1 MTDNEHIVLASIP
14 RSYAQV
20 FFSNY
25 SFLGWL
31 LLGISFI
38 DWVAGT
44 CGLIAVVVA
53 NTIAWLLGY
62 SSEMINQGMYGFNA
76 LLVGLGTGLGF
87 QPGWELFSITIF
99 AAVFTLFLTLALE
112 GILYKYNLP
121 YLSLPFMFGM
131 WMVMLASRDFQS
143 LGLSERGIYT
153 ANELF
158 TLGGKPLV
166 DLYYSI
172 SHIDWPPALRT
183 YLLSLGAIFFQTN
196 LLAGILIAAGLL
208 LFSRI
213 AFTLSVLGFSIAW
226 GFYQLTGA
234 SIHELTYT
242 YIGFNYILTAIAI
255 GGIFLVPSFKSYLW
269 TAILLPVV
277 VMLTLSLGKVFLSFG
292 LSVYSLPF
300 NIVVITF
307 VYVLKLRL
315 EPGRGPVE
323 VTLQE
328 NSPERN
334 LYHYIGTKQRFA
346 GRFYLPVSLPFFG
359 EWTVSQ
365 GHSGEYTHKD
375 EWKHAWDFVITDEE
389 GKQYKG
395 GGDWVTDYFC
405 FGKAVASPGDG
416 TVAELVDGVP
426 DNKIG
431 DVNTHQNW
439 GNTVVIKHSDYL
451 YSKLSHLKEGSIKV
465 KKGEFVKQGQTIGEA
480 GNSGRSPYPHLHM
493 QFQVLPNIGAPTLS
507 YPFGQ
512 YILNNGNAKELKSFA
527 IPRKDE
533 KIASIRKTKLIE
545 EAMHFIPGEHL
556 QFRILKNEI
565 PAFRRLPEKA
575 EWIVDTTSRN
585 ESRLISETEQ
595 ATAWIYNDGQ
605 VHYFSHFQGK
615 NKSLLYLFFLGLFK
629 VQSGFYADLEIQDS
643 IPANLVF
650 PKSWMFLHDFT
661 APFFRFLHADFS
673 LQYSYIDNPTM
684 PGQIE
689 LTSIV
694 EKKVFNRQLSR
705 MTFKTE
711 IGPTGIKKITV
722 EENDKI
728 LIALCEEPS

>member
-1 MTDNEHIVLASIP
+1 MTENQHIVLASIP

-44 CGLIAVVVA
+44 CGLIAVIAA

-172 SHIDWPPALRT
+172 SHIDWPPSIRT

-196 LLAGILIAAGLL
+196 LFAGMLIAIGLL

-269 TAILLPVV
+269 TAILLPIV
-277 VMLTLSLGKVFLSFG
+277 VMLTLSLGKVFFVLWSFG
-292 LSVYSLPF
+292 LFTALQYCSHHICICFKITAGARKRSCRGSLYRKILQSGIYITLSTPNNDSPIPIIFQYRFHSLVNGPFYKDILENTHTRMNGNMHGISSLP
-300 NIVVITF
+300 T
-307 VYVLKLRL
+307 
-315 EPGRGPVE
+315 
-323 VTLQE
+323 
-328 NSPERN
+328 
-334 LYHYIGTKQRFA
+334 TK
-346 GRFYLPVSLPFFG
+346 
-359 EWTVSQ
+359 TNN
-365 GHSGEYTHKD
+365 
-375 EWKHAWDFVITDEE
+375 
-389 GKQYKG
+389 
-395 GGDWVTDYFC
+395 
-405 FGKAVASPGDG
+405 
-416 TVAELVDGVP
+416 TVAMA
-426 DNKIG
+426 IG
-431 DVNTHQNW
+431 
-439 GNTVVIKHSDYL
+439 
-451 YSKLSHLKEGSIKV
+451 
-465 KKGEFVKQGQTIGEA
+465 
-480 GNSGRSPYPHLHM
+480 
-493 QFQVLPNIGAPTLS
+493 
-507 YPFGQ
+507 
-512 YILNNGNAKELKSFA
+512 
-527 IPRKDE
+527 
-533 KIASIRKTKLIE
+533 
-545 EAMHFIPGEHL
+545 
-556 QFRILKNEI
+556 
-565 PAFRRLPEKA
+565 
-575 EWIVDTTSRN
+575 
-585 ESRLISETEQ
+585 
-595 ATAWIYNDGQ
+595 
-605 VHYFSHFQGK
+605 
-615 NKSLLYLFFLGLFK
+615 
-629 VQSGFYADLEIQDS
+629 
-643 IPANLVF
+643 
-650 PKSWMFLHDFT
+650 
-661 APFFRFLHADFS
+661 
-673 LQYSYIDNPTM
+673 
-684 PGQIE
+684 
-689 LTSIV
+689 
-694 EKKVFNRQLSR
+694 
-705 MTFKTE
+705 
-711 IGPTGIKKITV
+711 
-722 EENDKI
+722 
-728 LIALCEEPS
+728 